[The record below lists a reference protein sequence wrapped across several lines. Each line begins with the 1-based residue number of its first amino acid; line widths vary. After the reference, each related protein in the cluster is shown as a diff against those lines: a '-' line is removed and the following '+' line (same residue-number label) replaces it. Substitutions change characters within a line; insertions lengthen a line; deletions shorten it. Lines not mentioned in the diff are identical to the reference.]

1 MATLKKIS
9 KLNYAESLDVENALA
24 HIIARFKKHSR
35 PVVES
40 DYRVLYRVVLSPAEV
55 AALSKLHDI
64 FYSKVYGE
72 D

>member
-1 MATLKKIS
+1 MKTLNKIS
-9 KLNYAESLDVENALA
+9 NLNYAESLDVENALA
-24 HIIARFKKHSR
+24 HIIARFEKHSR

-40 DYRVLYRVVLSPAEV
+40 DYRVLNRVALSPAEA

-64 FYSKVYGE
+64 FYSKLYGE